1 MSKIRSN
8 METDLIEAYGP
19 SVPKTKGTF
28 FERNRALLPSV
39 SHVSLPTTPLVTLSD
54 CRATLVAKS
63 DRFVE

>member
-1 MSKIRSN
+1 

-28 FERNRALLPSV
+28 FERNRALLPGV

-54 CRATLVAKS
+54 CRAKLVAKS